1 MFTKIIFRLE
11 PFWIVSSF
19 SFIVSIVEVQNTTTI
34 KSKAT
39 TEDSKHQKT
48 KQATKGHKN
57 AVIKSTKKQVQNEN
71 TGQVRDTENQD
82 YMDQENQDYMDNGVG
97 PLSSQGFS
105 QNFPTSDNSN
115 DIIKNKSKKIGKA
128 APRFLPW
135 GGSPMA
141 AGYIPEWWDVYPHC
155 NCSNLK
161 SYNYRD
167 NTYHGSCDPE
177 G

>member
-1 MFTKIIFRLE
+1 MGF
-11 PFWIVSSF
+11 
-19 SFIVSIVEVQNTTTI
+19 SIVEVQKTTI
-34 KSKAT
+34 KSKVT
-39 TEDSKHQKT
+39 TENPQHFKPKHANKENE
-48 KQATKGHKN
+48 N
-57 AVIKSTKKQVQNEN
+57 APIKSTNKKEQNATFEQERE
-71 TGQVRDTENQD
+71 T
-82 YMDQENQDYMDNGVG
+82 ENQDYMDNGHAAPFLQG
-97 PLSSQGFS
+97 SSQ
-105 QNFPTSDNSN
+105 NYPTSDSN

>member
-1 MFTKIIFRLE
+1 MGF
-11 PFWIVSSF
+11 
-19 SFIVSIVEVQNTTTI
+19 SIVEVQKTTT
-34 KSKAT
+34 KSKVT
-39 TEDSKHQKT
+39 TENPQHFKT
-48 KQATKGHKN
+48 KHANKENEN
-57 AVIKSTKKQVQNEN
+57 APIKSTNKKEQNATFEQERE
-71 TGQVRDTENQD
+71 T
-82 YMDQENQDYMDNGVG
+82 ENQDYMDNGHAA
-97 PLSSQGFS
+97 PSLHFTSR
-105 QNFPTSDNSN
+105 NYPTSDSN

-141 AGYIPEWWDVYPHC
+141 AGYIPEWWVVYPQC